1 MWVRIRGEVKDG
13 DVTMGL
19 GYRQHRR
26 AKEVEKAPHNNFF
39 KQLKEVSR
47 LHTLF
52 VCVFSRDLCF
62 CDTCRE
68 QNGTAQA
75 TQTIS
80 AGCQGLLLD
89 MGTGWAKQCHT
100 QLELLFINKEEM
112 AVDVILS
119 GRLGCSDCEIVRP
132 KTLWGTEKDKYQ
144 NTHRGLQEN

>member
-26 AKEVEKAPHNNFF
+26 AKEMERAPHNNFF

-52 VCVFSRDLCF
+52 FCVFSRDLCF

-89 MGTGWAKQCHT
+89 MGTGQAVSYT
-100 QLELLFINKEEM
+100 AGALFINKEEM

-119 GRLGCSDCEIVRP
+119 GRLGCRDCEIVRP